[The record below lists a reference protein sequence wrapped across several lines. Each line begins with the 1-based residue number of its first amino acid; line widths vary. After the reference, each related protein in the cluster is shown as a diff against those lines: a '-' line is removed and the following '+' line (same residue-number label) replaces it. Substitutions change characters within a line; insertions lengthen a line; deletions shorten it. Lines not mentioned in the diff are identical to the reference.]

1 MIMVPLK
8 KYKKLSEEDWCSN
21 IQKYE
26 VFFVFDSLEVIEAAE
41 HGIIKGQMW
50 EYCKKGSNYGLRI
63 YHEKESST
71 QN

>member
-1 MIMVPLK
+1 MIIIPLK
-8 KYKKLSEEDWCSN
+8 KYKRWDYN
-21 IQKYE
+21 IQEYE
-26 VFFVFDSLEVIEAAE
+26 VFVSDSLEVIEAAE

-50 EYCKKGSNYGLRI
+50 EYCKKGSNYDLRI